1 MDSGEAKKSR
11 FMPRPIKFLELL
23 NRLPFADS
31 FRGKVVFAV
40 VLSVLAPVAA
50 MEAYFIGFSP
60 LRGESLEQVI
70 LISGLSAAAAA
81 VLAYWALSTVLGP
94 ILEVARA
101 LNQFLKDREL
111 PDFPVHFTDEVGSLM
126 SNLNYMTRSIE
137 DLRASA
143 NQNGAIDHLTGIYNR
158 RAAENRLRDSIELG
172 RIQQHAL
179 SFAILDLD
187 SFKGLNDQFGHEF
200 GDDVLRQVGDLLRL
214 SVRRT
219 DWVGRWGGDEFVISI
234 QGGEAEASAML
245 SRICELVRVKDF
257 VAPDASLHRIT
268 FSCGVCEWQDS
279 MDSQGI
285 FQKADEALY
294 SAKRAGRDQVQIWS
308 ELATV

>member
-1 MDSGEAKKSR
+1 M
-11 FMPRPIKFLELL
+11 
-23 NRLPFADS
+23 
-31 FRGKVVFAV
+31 
-40 VLSVLAPVAA
+40 
-50 MEAYFIGFSP
+50 
-60 LRGESLEQVI
+60 
-70 LISGLSAAAAA
+70 
-81 VLAYWALSTVLGP
+81 
-94 ILEVARA
+94 
-101 LNQFLKDREL
+101 
-111 PDFPVHFTDEVGSLM
+111 
-126 SNLNYMTRSIE
+126 
-137 DLRASA
+137 
-143 NQNGAIDHLTGIYNR
+143 
-158 RAAENRLRDSIELG
+158 RDSIELG

-268 FSCGVCEWQDS
+268 FSGGVCEWQDA

-308 ELATV
+308 ELAAV